1 MHLVHYQMISLL
13 KIPAKTERFAM
24 SKAMEKDK
32 RTMKPPLVAI
42 LNLLLRNCHFQENQ
56 ILNLQESL
64 CMSFPKI
71 THTKT
76 QTHIK

>member
-1 MHLVHYQMISLL
+1 MISLL

-24 SKAMEKDK
+24 SIKDEKSKAMEKDK

-42 LNLLLRNCHFQENQ
+42 LNLLLCNCHFQENQ

-76 QTHIK
+76 HTHTK